1 MAKYQIVGVLL
12 FCFCCAKI
20 WHSVSVILRHLNSTD
35 HYNAKTMNTNKE
47 IRKLRKEVR
56 ALHDEVGRMRY
67 ERLDSLITEMQQAA
81 RVMLE
86 ISRGL

>member
-1 MAKYQIVGVLL
+1 
-12 FCFCCAKI
+12 
-20 WHSVSVILRHLNSTD
+20 
-35 HYNAKTMNTNKE
+35 MNTNKE

-56 ALHDEVGRMRY
+56 SLREEVERQKY
-67 ERLDSLITEMQQAA
+67 EKLDRLIDEMQQAA

>member
-1 MAKYQIVGVLL
+1 
-12 FCFCCAKI
+12 
-20 WHSVSVILRHLNSTD
+20 
-35 HYNAKTMNTNKE
+35 MNTNKE

-56 ALHDEVGRMRY
+56 SLRDEIGRMKY
-67 ERLDSLITEMQQAA
+67 ERLDTLIADMQRSA

>member
-1 MAKYQIVGVLL
+1 
-12 FCFCCAKI
+12 
-20 WHSVSVILRHLNSTD
+20 
-35 HYNAKTMNTNKE
+35 MNTNKE

>member
-1 MAKYQIVGVLL
+1 
-12 FCFCCAKI
+12 
-20 WHSVSVILRHLNSTD
+20 
-35 HYNAKTMNTNKE
+35 MNTNKE

-56 ALHDEVGRMRY
+56 ALHDEVGRMKY
-67 ERLDSLITEMQQAA
+67 ERLDQLIAEMQQAA